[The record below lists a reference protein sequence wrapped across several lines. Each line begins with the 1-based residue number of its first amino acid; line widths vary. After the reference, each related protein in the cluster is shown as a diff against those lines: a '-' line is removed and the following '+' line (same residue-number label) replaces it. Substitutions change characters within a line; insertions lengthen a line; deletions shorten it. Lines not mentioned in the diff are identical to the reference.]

1 MKKKIARKAIKIHS
15 IEKLKS
21 RLSMAQ
27 SAWLVIKFVL
37 TKEKVPEES
46 DKQFRYLIIRL
57 NYGLSPA
64 ESVIYNLIQLF
75 VY

>member
-1 MKKKIARKAIKIHS
+1 
-15 IEKLKS
+15 
-21 RLSMAQ
+21 MAQ
-27 SAWLVIKFVL
+27 SARLVIKFVL